1 MYLLKIN
8 SSSFI
13 KSKFIYDNLG
23 QLYQLMIRR
32 QHIVLFFLP
41 VVNSD
46 YITIFPICTDLP
58 KRIYQEKINTIQ
70 KGG

>member
-1 MYLLKIN
+1 
-8 SSSFI
+8 
-13 KSKFIYDNLG
+13 
-23 QLYQLMIRR
+23 MIRR